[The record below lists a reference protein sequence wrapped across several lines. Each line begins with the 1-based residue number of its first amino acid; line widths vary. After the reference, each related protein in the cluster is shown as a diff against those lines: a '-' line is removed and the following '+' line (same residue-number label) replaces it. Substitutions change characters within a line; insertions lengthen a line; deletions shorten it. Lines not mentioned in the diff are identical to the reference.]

1 MFGESPTLNLVACN
15 FFNFIFYDKPIIVL
29 VKNPFGIYQE
39 GISRFFLLLPTLLM
53 LSLLPTVMRYFSD
66 QRGEDM
72 YRRYLSQ
79 LDSLERTGGHILTSP
94 LPTFAPMDSVKRKG
108 DALVKDR
115 IRRLPLSEADSI
127 LLQIVPGIGALTAG
141 RIIKYRESLGGFI
154 FPEQL
159 QEVFGL
165 RPEAIS
171 SLWEYFDFDKVPPKK
186 ICINRVNQ
194 EVLAQ
199 HPYISYQEAKVLVAY
214 RMQHGPYE
222 RAQDLLKIKIFQEA
236 WVEKIGPYLC
246 FEKE

>member
-1 MFGESPTLNLVACN
+1 MINQLLFWLKTHLGFTKKESQ
-15 FFNFIFYDKPIIVL
+15 
-29 VKNPFGIYQE
+29 G
-39 GISRFFLLLPTLLM
+39 FFLLLPTLLI
-53 LSLLPTVMRYFSD
+53 LSLLPKVMRYFSD

-79 LDSLERTGGHILTSP
+79 LDSLERAGGHLLASP

-108 DALVKDR
+108 DALVKGR

-165 RPEAIS
+165 RPEVIS

-186 ICINRVNQ
+186 ICINQVNQ

>member
-1 MFGESPTLNLVACN
+1 M
-15 FFNFIFYDKPIIVL
+15 
-29 VKNPFGIYQE
+29 IYQLLFWLKTHLGFTKKE
-39 GISRFFLLLPTLLM
+39 SQGFFLLFPTLLM

-66 QRGEDM
+66 QRREEM
-72 YRRYLSQ
+72 YRRYLLQ
-79 LDSLERTGGHILTSP
+79 LDSLERAGGHLLASP
-94 LPTFAPMDSVKRKG
+94 LPTFAPMDSVKRRG
-108 DALVKDR
+108 DALVKSR

-159 QEVFGL
+159 HEVFGL
-165 RPEAIS
+165 RPEVIS

-186 ICINRVNQ
+186 ICINQVNQ
-194 EVLAQ
+194 EELAQ
-199 HPYISYQEAKVLVAY
+199 HPYVSYQEAKVLVAY

-222 RAQDLLKIKIFQEA
+222 RAQDLLKIKIFQED
-236 WVEKIGPYLC
+236 WVEKIAPYLC